1 MFIFTFKHTKIRTD
15 FIILKIPRVEN
26 TSILRSFTCCIPT
39 ILQTLHN
46 IADCRTEHERTS
58 VGAVGCDKNLGWGA
72 AETIK
77 QSHARTQPQYYF

>member
-26 TSILRSFTCCIPT
+26 TSILRRFTCCLPT

-58 VGAVGCDKNLGWGA
+58 GEGGGGCAIKNSRVGGLLGNTTTKNPMTA
-72 AETIK
+72 F
-77 QSHARTQPQYYF
+77 S